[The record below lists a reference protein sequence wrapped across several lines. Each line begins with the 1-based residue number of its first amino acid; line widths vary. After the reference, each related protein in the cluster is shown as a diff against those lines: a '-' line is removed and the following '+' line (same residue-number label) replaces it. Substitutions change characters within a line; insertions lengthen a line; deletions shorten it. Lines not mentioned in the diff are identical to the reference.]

1 MMSNAG
7 IGSRCANQ
15 VVSRTRGVSWAWL
28 IIYDEYA
35 MRRHATQYFIVF
47 IKTLCIRHVDGSLG
61 IIAISSLEACKQN
74 WGKIIYPTWL
84 GLLLLDEP
92 RLWILFT
99 ISKIRLSCSTPT
111 PPSVIQKPKS
121 MRSHAH
127 SSTHYSSIKMQFRF
141 RHSKNKSERKY
152 GRERRGKRI
161 KSDPDVPILFRM
173 HRRSHFMHRIL
184 KLHAVVFLAKLVL
197 FMMIVC
203 CSILCILFTW

>member
-1 MMSNAG
+1 MPRNISLFSLKLCASVTLTVRS
-7 IGSRCANQ
+7 GSSQ
-15 VVSRTRGVSWAWL
+15 LVVWKLASKTEIKFCLSFLTRFA
-28 IIYDEYA
+28 
-35 MRRHATQYFIVF
+35 
-47 IKTLCIRHVDGSLG
+47 
-61 IIAISSLEACKQN
+61 
-74 WGKIIYPTWL
+74 
-84 GLLLLDEP
+84 LLLDES
-92 RLWILFT
+92 RLWKT
-99 ISKIRLSCSTPT
+99 KSKICLSCSTPT

-197 FMMIVC
+197 FMMIVG